1 MDEINTQLTPNNV
14 DTPRFPCAVCNKSYL
29 RKRHLQ
35 RHMRDECIGI
45 PPRFHCEICPS
56 KFRRKYHLVR
66 HLSSKHNIPKIF
78 NSSSSITLTQINNQM
93 LASPS
98 TEGIRTPN
106 SAHIKS
112 DTDNENIESNILPSA
127 ASNADRF
134 SVEALMMKQ
143 EPVESG
149 PIDFSY
155 PHVPGIV
162 MEEDVK
168 AQTDS
173 LQRTFQNLKYLFV
186 NYAMN
191 NVPNFS
197 S

>member
-1 MDEINTQLTPNNV
+1 
-14 DTPRFPCAVCNKSYL
+14 
-29 RKRHLQ
+29 
-35 RHMRDECIGI
+35 
-45 PPRFHCEICPS
+45 
-56 KFRRKYHLVR
+56 
-66 HLSSKHNIPKIF
+66 
-78 NSSSSITLTQINNQM
+78 M

-98 TEGIRTPN
+98 TTEGIRTPN

-112 DTDNENIESNILPSA
+112 DTDNENIESNIIPA
-127 ASNADRF
+127 ATNADRF

-143 EPVESG
+143 EPTESA

-155 PHVPGIV
+155 PHVGAGI
-162 MEEDVK
+162 EEDVK